1 MGLGKRLV
9 RLALLATLL
18 GGTATVLAPEACAAG
33 QPAAAADQGF
43 VRCANLSP
51 GTPEDIYLYPFGD
64 PKHPTV
70 LMHDGYG
77 SVSEYMPVK
86 AGQYTV
92 AMRPAGAAASSP
104 PSVSTSFMVSAGA
117 NYTVASIGPAS
128 ARRLQ
133 VLTDQMSGQAG
144 SQVLVRVIQASV
156 KQPRVTVAVGA
167 DTLARQL
174 AFGQATSY
182 QAVKAGTPV
191 VRFTAAGGRAA
202 KAVRLAAGS
211 VHTIVV
217 LDAASGSKLKI
228 GNLTDAAGS
237 PNAPKGGAATGMGG
251 TAPGPGGPGP
261 VPWLAT
267 LGGGV
272 LLAAAGAFGLR
283 RSRRASTAER
293 EYAREGGRPTALQDA
308 ALPIT
313 RPWRGVADANRTRSL
328 RDHGPALCPV
338 ELRPPCSAKES
349 NLCRLAGVN
358 RALSH

>member
-1 MGLGKRLV
+1 MGLGKQLV

-18 GGTATVLAPEACAAG
+18 GGTATVLAPEAFAVG
-33 QPAAAADQGF
+33 QPGAAANQGF

-64 PKHPTV
+64 PMHPTV

-77 SVSEYMPVK
+77 SVSAYLPVK
-86 AGQYTV
+86 SGQYTV
-92 AMRPAGAAASSP
+92 AMRPVGAAASSP

-128 ARRLQ
+128 ARKLQ
-133 VLTDQMSGQAG
+133 VLTDQISGQAG

-156 KQPRVTVAVGA
+156 KQSQVTVAVGT

-174 AFGQATSY
+174 PFGQATSY
-182 QAVKAGTPV
+182 QAVKAGRPV

-217 LDAASGSKLKI
+217 LDGASGSRLKI
-228 GNLTDAAGS
+228 DNLTDAAGRQDL
-237 PNAPKGGAATGMGG
+237 PKGGAATGMGG
-251 TAPGPGGPGP
+251 TAPGAGGPGP

-267 LGGGV
+267 LAGGV

-283 RSRRASTAER
+283 RSRRGTTAGR
-293 EYAREGGRPTALQDA
+293 EY
-308 ALPIT
+308 T
-313 RPWRGVADANRTRSL
+313 R
-328 RDHGPALCPV
+328 
-338 ELRPPCSAKES
+338 K
-349 NLCRLAGVN
+349 
-358 RALSH
+358 